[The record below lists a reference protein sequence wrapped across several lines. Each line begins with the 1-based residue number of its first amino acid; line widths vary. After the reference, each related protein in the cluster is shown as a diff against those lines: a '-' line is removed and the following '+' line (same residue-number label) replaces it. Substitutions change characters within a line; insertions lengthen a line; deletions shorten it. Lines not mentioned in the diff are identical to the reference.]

1 MSRTQAHFSLARA
14 VFASDLSGDLARDLA
29 LITQRENTDGNDE
42 NKNTLADF
50 IEPIAKQAKQT
61 KNTKAQIIDI
71 RSSQDFAKKH
81 IKGAKNITDFESLSR
96 EILSC
101 QDTNFLLHCYSGYTV
116 AMIGSELVGM
126 GAKNVFY
133 FDESFEALCEKLES
147 TNQK

>member
-81 IKGAKNITDFESLSR
+81 IKGAKISQ
-96 EILSC
+96 ILRVYPVR
-101 QDTNFLLHCYSGYTV
+101 FYL
-116 AMIGSELVGM
+116 
-126 GAKNVFY
+126 AKIQIFCFIVIR
-133 FDESFEALCEKLES
+133 ATQL
-147 TNQK
+147 Q